1 MPKYKTFAICG
12 SGFIGKNLLRCLTS
26 QGYRV
31 NVLDRNTCP
40 KEFLGK
46 AQWVTGEFSN
56 SEALRKTL
64 DGVDV
69 AFHLVSSSVPGD
81 GAINDTA
88 INLVKGLS
96 DNILLTIKFLDICK
110 MCDVKRVIFVSSSSV
125 YGIQTQI
132 PIAES
137 ATTNPISSHGIE
149 KLALEKY
156 FLLYK
161 FLYGI
166 DVRIIRLSNPYGPGQ
181 NLFGRQ
187 GFVSISLGRLLKHKP
202 ILLRDLGRPI
212 RDFIYI
218 DDVSKALT
226 LAGTLEYGPSI
237 LNIASGKGYSL
248 AQVVTLFEEIL
259 GQTIK
264 VDQAELKKID
274 IPKSVL
280 NVSLARDC
288 IFFNTQVSMREG
300 LIKTLQ
306 YHEMLIPEDK

>member
-1 MPKYKTFAICG
+1 MPKYKNFAICG
-12 SGFIGKNLLRCLTS
+12 SGFIGKNLIHHLTS

-31 NVLDRNTCP
+31 NVLDRNICP

-46 AQWVTGEFSN
+46 AQWTTGEFSD

-64 DGVDV
+64 DRVDV

-81 GAINDTA
+81 GA

-96 DNILLTIKFLDICK
+96 DNILLTIKFLDMCK
-110 MCDVKRVIFVSSSSV
+110 VCGVKRVVFVSSSSV
-125 YGIQTQI
+125 YGLQTEI

-149 KLALEKY
+149 KLALENY

-181 NLFGRQ
+181 SLFGRQ
-187 GFVSISLGRLLKHKP
+187 GFIAISLGRLLKDKP
-202 ILLRDLGRPI
+202 IILRDLGRPI

-226 LAGTLEYGPSI
+226 LAGTLEYGPLI
-237 LNIASGKGYSL
+237 LNIGSSKGHSL
-248 AQVVTLFEEIL
+248 LQVVKLLEAIL
-259 GQTIK
+259 GKTIK
-264 VDQAELKKID
+264 VDQMEPKKID
-274 IPKSVL
+274 ILESVL
-280 NVSLARDC
+280 NVSLAHDC
-288 IFFNTQVSMREG
+288 IFFNTQVSIREG

-306 YHEMLIPEDK
+306 FHEILIPEDK

>member
-12 SGFIGKNLLRCLTS
+12 SGFIGKNLIRYLTS

-31 NVLDRNTCP
+31 NVLDRNICP

-46 AQWVTGEFSN
+46 AQWMTGEFSN

-69 AFHLVSSSVPGD
+69 AFHMVSSSVPGD
-81 GAINDTA
+81 GAIN
-88 INLVKGLS
+88 LVEGVS
-96 DNILLTIKFLDICK
+96 ENILLTIKFLDMCK
-110 MCDVKRVIFVSSSSV
+110 VCGVKRVVFVSSSSV
-125 YGIQTQI
+125 YGLQTEI

-137 ATTNPISSHGIE
+137 AKTNPISSHGIE
-149 KLALEKY
+149 KLTLENY

-181 NLFGRQ
+181 SLFGRQ
-187 GFVSISLGRLLKHKP
+187 GFIAISIGRLLKHKP

-226 LAGTLEYGPSI
+226 LAGTLEYEPSI
-237 LNIASGKGYSL
+237 LNIGSSKGYSL
-248 AQVVTLFEEIL
+248 AQVVALFEEIL

-280 NVSLARDC
+280 NVSLAHDC
-288 IFFNTQVSMREG
+288 IFFNAQVSMREG
-300 LIKTLQ
+300 LVKTLQ
-306 YHEMLIPEDK
+306 YHEILTPEDK

>member
-1 MPKYKTFAICG
+1 MPQHKNFAICG
-12 SGFIGKNLLRCLTS
+12 SGFIGKNLIHYLTS

-31 NVLDRNTCP
+31 NVLDRNICP

-46 AQWVTGEFSN
+46 AQWTTGEFAN

-69 AFHLVSSSVPGD
+69 AFHLISSSVPGD
-81 GAINDTA
+81 GAIN
-88 INLVKGLS
+88 LVEGLS
-96 DNILLTIKFLDICK
+96 DNILLTIKFLDMCK
-110 MCDVKRVIFVSSSSV
+110 ECDVKRVVFVSSSSV
-125 YGIQTQI
+125 YGLQTQT

-181 NLFGRQ
+181 SLFGRQ
-187 GFVSISLGRLLKHKP
+187 GFIAISIGRLLKDKP

-237 LNIASGKGYSL
+237 LNIGSSKGYSL
-248 AQVVTLFEEIL
+248 AQVVALFEEIL

-288 IFFNTQVSMREG
+288 IFFNTKVSMREG